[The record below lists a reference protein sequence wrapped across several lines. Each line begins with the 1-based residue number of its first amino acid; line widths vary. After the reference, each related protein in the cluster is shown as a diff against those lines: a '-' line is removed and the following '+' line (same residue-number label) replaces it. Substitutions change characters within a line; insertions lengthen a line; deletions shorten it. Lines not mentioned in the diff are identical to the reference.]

1 MPSADGFGLTVSGV
15 GTRIRP
21 LLRRVRAR
29 FGRREADR
37 GRQGWI
43 AARFH
48 GDAMDGTFTPTPP
61 ATGSPRLSRRFSP
74 PAEPPRAWVAIHKIA
89 ANFAALTAAEILC
102 RVASVLVTLA
112 LTRRLG
118 TAGNGRIEFS
128 FNVVFWLVLLVRDG
142 LEVIAAREIARHGK
156 LVRSLVGHVLAI
168 KGMLA
173 TILYVAL
180 VVVGSLTIADPAE
193 TTILRIYGLLLFTT
207 ALGLGLRL
215 SRHRAHGPDRRVVGG
230 SRDRLRD
237 RRRPLGVRFPQDRLG
252 SGVFGARRGGRHLF
266 RVVVLRETVRLAAP
280 VLERYRSARL
290 AQCGGSIYMI
300 QIAQAVIGSIDL
312 LIVGLLSRYQDIG
325 LYCIPHRMA
334 TFVLTF
340 GLIAQQAIFPALSR
354 GWRDRPDSARRP

>member
-1 MPSADGFGLTVSGV
+1 
-15 GTRIRP
+15 
-21 LLRRVRAR
+21 
-29 FGRREADR
+29 
-37 GRQGWI
+37 
-43 AARFH
+43 
-48 GDAMDGTFTPTPP
+48 MDGTFTPTPP

-74 PAEPPRAWVAIHKIA
+74 PAAPPRAWVAIHKIA

-207 ALGLGLRL
+207 ALGL
-215 SRHRAHGPDRRVVGG
+215 DFVY
-230 SRDRLRD
+230 
-237 RRRPLGVRFPQDRLG
+237 
-252 SGVFGARRGGRHLF
+252 RG
-266 RVVVLRETVRLAAP
+266 T
-280 VLERYRSARL
+280 ER
-290 AQCGGSIYMI
+290 M
-300 QIAQAVIGSIDL
+300 
-312 LIVGLLSRYQDIG
+312 
-325 LYCIPHRMA
+325 
-334 TFVLTF
+334 
-340 GLIAQQAIFPALSR
+340 GLIAVSLVVARPSTRPASASWCSILKGSSGFR
-354 GWRDRPDSARRP
+354 RSWSSARRSAFPWFGRVT